1 MKLKPA
7 ILQCAAAACFGVG
20 LIYALGIEGGAQVGG
35 TISDSQFVTAMCL
48 ILLSL
53 LFMRL
58 GWAAEDKEKAPR
70 KVHKEPEH
78 TVKPSNKR
86 KAG

>member
-35 TISDSQFVTAMCL
+35 TITDAEFVTALGL
-48 ILLSL
+48 ILAAV
-53 LFMRL
+53 LFLRL
-58 GWAAEDKEKAPR
+58 GWAAEDKERASRR
-70 KVHKEPEH
+70 KVHQKPAK
-78 TVKPSNKR
+78 TVTGNRR
-86 KAG
+86 KVG